1 MRCSLYK
8 VSDKPLVGA
17 AEIKARVAEL
27 ASEIAS
33 SFDYDILLSALTG
46 AYMFTA
52 DLSRELAKVQ
62 GDKALQKKIAF
73 IKASSYGNSTES
85 SGKLQVSGLE
95 RIDFQ
100 NRNVLVV
107 DDIADSGNTL
117 LGLLGML
124 RERGAK
130 EVRSC
135 VLLNKQERRTVDFKA
150 DFVGF
155 EIANEFVVG
164 YGLDCADNYRFLP
177 EIWTLQEVN

>member
-1 MRCSLYK
+1 MYK

-85 SGKLQVSGLE
+85 SGKLQVHGLE
-95 RIDFQ
+95 KIDLRGKRI
-100 NRNVLVV
+100 LMV
-107 DDIADSGNTL
+107 DDIADTGTTL
-117 LGLLGML
+117 LGLCEML
-124 RERGAK
+124 RDAGAQ
-130 EVRSC
+130 EVRTC
-135 VLLNKQERRTVDFKA
+135 VLLNKQERREVDITA

-164 YGLDCADNYRFLP
+164 YGLDYANDYRFLP
-177 EIWTLQEVN
+177 DIWTLQETN